1 MAATRFAVLESPVVT
16 PDEDAP
22 MASRN
27 GPKLSRA
34 ELKAQADAA
43 LAAFRNQGGA
53 VKQMPTVEPTNF
65 ACPTCGHT
73 GVIGAREGQAIRCP
87 KCRTLIR

>member
-53 VKQMPTVEPTNF
+53 VKQMPAVEPTKTTL
-65 ACPTCGHT
+65 ACGKLSISQRRVWASACG
-73 GVIGAREGQAIRCP
+73 
-87 KCRTLIR
+87 